1 MPDARA
7 HTTSPREGLERK
19 GRCSVAI
26 KSARKRFSP
35 TNADPLW
42 GFRYL
47 VDLNNDEGAQE
58 EYKAGHTVPTVR
70 AHRLVMPGTNATWTL
85 RILRLGGKHASR
97 VGVVSPGFEPKQ
109 DWYDDKL
116 VNAAWYLTPVGCFS
130 GSALCDDRKLRLR
143 EQDELALHLSW
154 SPDGTGTLR
163 FTLNGKHMPGM
174 ICGIRGGVH
183 MACQL
188 LNRRDAIAFVGE
200 NVESDSAELH
210 LRETRGTLDMWSH
223 SGSRPADLHDW
234 GAASCAEDHD
244 LSNAHGLCG
253 VGARVISCEGAPR
266 PDQNSTKRGHQ
277 SGVKNEERL
286 SLHKHR
292 GRLLALQAKVEQL
305 DDALSGEHSPD
316 EVKKDSQKLRNELA
330 VVYAEYVHDHS
341 LHEPATTDASKE
353 LGLEHAYEDGEP
365 ALKHE
370 DNLRD
375 TSSCGQPHK
384 QLQYE
389 EHTNAS
395 SQVDSPA
402 SPPQSVADAVETQRE
417 MTTLMEV
424 VSRLQTEL
432 RFVVSERDSLRT
444 SLQRQR
450 VQDIDRSRTLQRHE
464 LSIQQLQSCLEQ
476 RARQHGA
483 LTQEYQLDISHRAV
497 MHEALVQ
504 ELEKARAQLN
514 ERTRLVA
521 DLEQQVD
528 NLSARIQDP
537 DFGGQTWQPAS
548 ASSSASSAGTPR
560 RKKLLATTT
569 RSPQSFGRRMPPP
582 ELYNMRPRSEVR
594 VCRPHS
600 ASYLTPKTWA
610 SLGPGVLPQDA
621 QAGCRNVSASCVT
634 APGRAMVQSARLEDS
649 SGRRNREALL
659 TAAASDDA
667 QAVAGILALV
677 YNDERRRELAA
688 QTLRTA
694 AKRGSEAVCVQLLA
708 GHAEGFSKEDLE
720 SALFSCAE
728 GGQRAI
734 FDVLVKE
741 ESVDPLEAL
750 DADRASPLIVAAF
763 HGHVEIV
770 QVCCARFYMLTRI
783 HNTK

>member
-7 HTTSPREGLERK
+7 HTTSPREGSERK
-19 GRCSVAI
+19 GSCSVAMR
-26 KSARKRFSP
+26 SARKRFSP

-58 EYKAGHTVPTVR
+58 EYKPGHTVPTVR
-70 AHRLVMPGTNATWTL
+70 AHRLVMPGTNAIWTL

-116 VNAAWYLTPVGCFS
+116 VNAAWYLTPAGYFS
-130 GSALCDDRKLRLR
+130 GSTLCDDRKLRLR
-143 EQDELALHLSW
+143 AQDELALHLSW

-163 FTLNGKHMPGM
+163 FTLNGTHMPGM

-210 LRETRGTLDMWSH
+210 LRETRGNLYMWSQL
-223 SGSRPADLHDW
+223 GSRPADLQDW

-244 LSNAHGLCG
+244 LSNAHGFCE
-253 VGARVISCEGAPR
+253 VGARVVSCEGASR
-266 PDQNSTKRGHQ
+266 PDQNSTDLGHQ
-277 SGVKNEERL
+277 SGVKNDERL

-292 GRLLALQAKVEQL
+292 SRLQALQAKVEQL
-305 DDALSGEHSPD
+305 DDALSGEHSHD
-316 EVKKDSQKLRNELA
+316 EVKKASQKLRNELA

-341 LHEPATTDASKE
+341 LHEAATTDASKE
-353 LGLEHAYEDGEP
+353 LELELEHVYEDGEP

-375 TSSCGQPHK
+375 SSSCGQPLK

-395 SQVDSPA
+395 SQVDSLA
-402 SPPQSVADAVETQRE
+402 SPPQSVADAVQMQPA
-417 MTTLMEV
+417 MTTLMED
-424 VSRLQTEL
+424 VSRLQSEL
-432 RFVVSERDSLRT
+432 RLVVSERDSLRT

-450 VQDIDRSRTLQRHE
+450 VQDIHRNRTLQRHE

-483 LTQEYQLDISHRAV
+483 LTQEYQLDVSHRAV
-497 MHEALVQ
+497 MHEALVR

-548 ASSSASSAGTPR
+548 TSSSASGAGTPR

-569 RSPQSFGRRMPPP
+569 RSAQSFGRHVPPESLDLVSSSWSSP
-582 ELYNMRPRSEVR
+582 QHPFRAELYNMRPRGEVR
-594 VCRPHS
+594 VCRPRG
-600 ASYLTPKTWA
+600 ASYLTPKT
-610 SLGPGVLPQDA
+610 PRP
-621 QAGCRNVSASCVT
+621 VSASCAT
-634 APGRAMVQSARLEDS
+634 APGRAMVKSACLEDR

-659 TAAASDDA
+659 TAAASDDT

-677 YNDERRRELAA
+677 HNDERRRALAA

-694 AKRGSEAVCVQLLA
+694 AKSGSERVCVQLLA
-708 GHAEGFSKEDLE
+708 EHAGGFSKEDLE
-720 SALFSCAE
+720 LALFSCAE

-741 ESVDPLEAL
+741 GSVDPLEAL

-763 HGHVEIV
+763 HGQVEIV
-770 QVCCARFYMLTRI
+770 QVC
-783 HNTK
+783 